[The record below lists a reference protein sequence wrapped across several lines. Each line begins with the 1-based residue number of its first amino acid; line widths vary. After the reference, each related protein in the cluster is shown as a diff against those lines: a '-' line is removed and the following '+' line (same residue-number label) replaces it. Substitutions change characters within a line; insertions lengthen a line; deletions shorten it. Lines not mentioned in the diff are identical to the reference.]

1 MSSSPFNL
9 ETGFQNI
16 IVRAGAGAGKTT
28 RLVAEVLN
36 IADQFHQ
43 KYDRMPRLVVTTFTR
58 KATQELKERLTHQ
71 AMKMDRPD
79 LVQFI
84 RHPQQLCLGT
94 IHGVV
99 TQFLIQ
105 NGHVLGLGQGLR
117 FSSVRDQR
125 ILMRKVL
132 RQMVDQA
139 SVPEATSIFQSYS
152 VHQLLGALSSYYENW
167 LCGTTACFSIEDH
180 QQVWNKKLE
189 TISECSHR
197 LGLQILHEAEQ
208 DAWKNLGSH
217 LVSLAQIL
225 KSSQPAE
232 VRDHLE
238 TFFETMPQ
246 VRYLKNKPAVSF
258 ESKES
263 WDCLKEDLQDFAFE
277 EKWDPVNFQAFAQ
290 LGSAFQ
296 NIADDFCRRFLEKK
310 IQNNQISMSDIE
322 GLALRV
328 LQLDPSTGEKF
339 AKEWDYWFIDEF
351 QDTSPRQIQLIEKLR
366 ADRCSFYVGDPQQS
380 IYLFRGSR
388 SEVFLQEE
396 EKIQAG
402 SGKVQ
407 TMMTNYRSSPAVLNF
422 INEVFH
428 QLGTQFSKMLVDPAK
443 LSEKAE
449 QSVSDSS
456 AIQLTLCAD
465 SQEEELA
472 VVHRVLELL
481 KQGVSAEEIAILT
494 RTNRHLQLL
503 ARRLEEFQ
511 IPVQVHSSGSFY
523 QRREVMDATAFLRF
537 LCQPWNDLNL
547 MSLLRSPW
555 MNIQD
560 QELIH
565 WSMNS
570 SDHLWTRLKK
580 HAADHPVVASLQKFL
595 EQAQTMGVLQVWI
608 SMMDHFEFIQSF
620 SAYDPSGQMEAN
632 VWKLIRILRQKERQV
647 GFQIFEILDELQD
660 LSSMDAA
667 DGDGDAV
674 PVIEPARV
682 ALMTVHAS
690 KGLQF
695 RHVILPYLGEG
706 SRSSMR
712 KLWMLDETANKWSLG
727 LIHEET
733 QSTIY
738 SPCMD
743 AHFQLWKQREDQ
755 ESERVFYVACTR
767 AKEGLHG
774 MGSKIRKGSWLEL
787 SGLKTQT
794 GLHSLGPA
802 TYLVEKFQPESIPSP
817 SAQFLQSADLAS
829 AQKLEPMIF
838 PSLRTQSSLQVVAV
852 TDVIQVQSSEPSSM
866 DSAKM
871 LRMFEASHQGIRIHQ
886 LFESLKYNPQM
897 KIDEDLM
904 PAYQFLQK
912 WENGQMLKWI
922 QIGNVEWGFTCLLQ
936 DQIVQGQIDMWVR
949 TEQNDVW
956 IVDYK
961 TGSSHFAQKAFE
973 QLRIYQ
979 QALQKL
985 GQLKSVRHVICAVVF
1000 PWEEKV
1006 LTRQEQCG
1014 E

>member
-79 LVQFI
+79 LVKFI

-105 NGHVLGLGQGLR
+105 NGHVLGLGQGLK
-117 FSSVRDQR
+117 FSSLRDQR
-125 ILMRKVL
+125 MLMRKVL
-132 RQMVDQA
+132 RQMVDQ
-139 SVPEATSIFQSYS
+139 SPTPETTSIFESYS
-152 VHQLLGALSSYYENW
+152 VHQLLGALSSYYETW
-167 LCGTTACFSIEDH
+167 LCGTTSCFSMEDH

-189 TISECSHR
+189 ALCEFSQR
-197 LGLQILHEAEQ
+197 LGQQILHEAQQ
-208 DAWKNLGSH
+208 DSWKNLGSH
-217 LVSLAQIL
+217 LVSLSQIL
-225 KSSQPAE
+225 KTSQPMDI
-232 VRDHLE
+232 RDHLE
-238 TFFETMPQ
+238 TFFETAPQ

-263 WDCLKEDLQDFAFE
+263 WDLLKEDLQDFAFE

-290 LGSAFQ
+290 LGSAFHKM
-296 NIADDFCRRFLEKK
+296 ADEFCRRFLEKK

-322 GLALRV
+322 GLALRI

-339 AKEWDYWFIDEF
+339 AHEWDYWFIDEF

-366 ADRCSFYVGDPQQS
+366 GDRCSFYVGDPQQS

-388 SEVFLQEE
+388 SEVFLNEE

-402 SGKVQ
+402 LGRVQ
-407 TMMTNYRSSPAVLNF
+407 TMMTNYRSSPQVLTF
-422 INEVFH
+422 INEIFH

-443 LSEKAE
+443 LSQIEEKQE
-449 QSVSDSS
+449 SDQA
-456 AIQLTLCAD
+456 AIQLTFCED
-465 SQEEELA
+465 SKEEELA
-472 VVHRVLELL
+472 VVQRVLELM

-503 ARRLEEFQ
+503 ARQLEEFQ

-547 MSLLRSPW
+547 MVLLRSPW

-560 QELIH
+560 QELIS
-565 WSMNS
+565 WTMNS
-570 SDHLWTRLKK
+570 SDHLWTRLQI
-580 HAADHPVVASLQKFL
+580 HAADHPVVSSLRKFL
-595 EQAQTMGVLQVWI
+595 DQAQTTGILQVWV
-608 SMMDHFEFIQSF
+608 SMMDHFEFFQSF
-620 SAYDPSGQMEAN
+620 SSYDPSGQMEAN
-632 VWKLIRILRQKERQV
+632 VWKLIRILKQKERQV

-667 DGDGDAV
+667 DGDSDAI

-706 SRSSMR
+706 SRSSVR

-727 LIHEET
+727 LIHEDT

-743 AHFQLWKQREDQ
+743 SHFQIWKQREDQ

-774 MGSKIRKGSWLEL
+774 IGSKMRKGSWLEL
-787 SGLKTQT
+787 SGLKTEP
-794 GLHSLGPA
+794 GLHSLGSA
-802 TYLVEKFQPESIPSP
+802 KYFVQKFQPESLASP
-817 SAQFLQSADLAS
+817 SHLFAQNSQAPASQILAAMTFPALS
-829 AQKLEPMIF
+829 QKSCAQPL
-838 PSLRTQSSLQVVAV
+838 AV
-852 TDVIQVQSSEPSSM
+852 TDVIKSESSQPSSM
-866 DSAKM
+866 DSSKI
-871 LRMFEASHQGIRIHQ
+871 LQMFEASHQGIRIHQ

-897 KIDEDLM
+897 KIDEDLL
-904 PAYQFLQK
+904 PAYQFLQT

-922 QIGNVEWGFTCLLQ
+922 QKGNVEWGFTCLLQ
-936 DQIVQGQIDMWVR
+936 DQIIQGQIDMWVR